1 MKALKVLFFVMA
13 FGLTATVGYSQVGLR
28 VGVNLANQKSEIL
41 GEKVETDGI
50 IGLNA
55 ALVYNAQIS
64 SMFSIQPE
72 LHYIQKGSALNDV
85 PILGDLKS
93 VINYAELA
101 VALKV
106 KLVNIGE
113 NGGVYVAATPY
124 AGYALSAKS
133 YVGDESEKYEFS
145 DDDNRMDYGVGIGAG
160 VQFGGLFLDARYNL
174 GLANLSKIEETS
186 TKNVGI
192 LIAVGYMFSF

>member
-1 MKALKVLFFVMA
+1 MKALRVLFFVMA

-28 VGVNLANQKSEIL
+28 VGVNLANQKSELL
-41 GEKVETDGI
+41 GEKIETDGI

-64 SMFSIQPE
+64 DMFSIQPE
-72 LHYIQKGSALNDV
+72 LHYIQKGFS
-85 PILGDLKS
+85 IKDLDSKF

-113 NGGVYVAATPY
+113 KGGVYVAATPY
-124 AGYALSAKS
+124 AGYALNAKG
-133 YVGDESEKYEFS
+133 YIGDESEKYEFD
-145 DDDNRMDYGVGIGAG
+145 DDDNRIDYGVGLGAG

-174 GLANLSKIEETS
+174 GLANLSKIEGTS
-186 TKNVGI
+186 NKNVGI
-192 LIAVGYMFSF
+192 LVAVGYMFSF